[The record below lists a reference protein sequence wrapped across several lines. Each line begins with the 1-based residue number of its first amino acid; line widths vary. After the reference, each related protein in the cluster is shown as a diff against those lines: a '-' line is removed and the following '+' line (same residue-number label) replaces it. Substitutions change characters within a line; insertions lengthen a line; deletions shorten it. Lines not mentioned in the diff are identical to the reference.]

1 MQGEGGKEAANEED
15 GGKRREER
23 ERESRIVS
31 FTKEGRCGGGGTEGR
46 GKRLGGVRRGQEH
59 YVRSEPMGR
68 VHVPQRVN
76 RGAHPE
82 EGMGWWV
89 PMPLATG
96 PSCSRTLVAVP
107 VKEKM
112 SPCENRETT
121 YWVKADASDFG
132 GNPSLLEGNPMP
144 VSFFFAASPLKLQDI
159 EIVHIAGVLITVP
172 ICKFPPTGFCR
183 STKWQIEAKSKA
195 RHDREMR
202 KQRGRGEQ
210 LKCQITDHLQPQWL
224 LFWLPRLRHGGRDD
238 ATAMVRPL
246 RHLRYLAMFAH
257 YKPHLLLVIFETGPV
272 DGDRGIGYFTLAQWQ
287 ELELQA
293 LIYKYMLAGV
303 SVPLELILPIKRSLL
318 SAASP
323 YYYHPELYQ
332 HLQPSCNYSTLLA
345 PFSGVVSWGR
355 CAVDSEPGR
364 CRRTDGKKW
373 RCSREVVIVTVGR
386 SFESNCSN
394 LFLQEL
400 QDSKP
405 EGYVLQRFLDE
416 WPRSQQESDDGLIHT
431 SHPASTTH
439 LSISLAGN
447 PASDFS
453 LKLSTGNNG
462 EKQQRPEEGSSNG
475 GGEEDGR
482 VVRPGNHWSGWGH
495 HGEEATMGGG
505 PLAEALRSAASTQSP
520 TSVLHKPNGS
530 VSETSS
536 ISP

>member
-1 MQGEGGKEAANEED
+1 MMQ
-15 GGKRREER
+15 RRWYAPCDI
-23 ERESRIVS
+23 SVI
-31 FTKEGRCGGGGTEGR
+31 
-46 GKRLGGVRRGQEH
+46 
-59 YVRSEPMGR
+59 
-68 VHVPQRVN
+68 
-76 RGAHPE
+76 
-82 EGMGWWV
+82 
-89 PMPLATG
+89 
-96 PSCSRTLVAVP
+96 
-107 VKEKM
+107 
-112 SPCENRETT
+112 SPCEIIDHAFSHLHWRE
-121 YWVKADASDFG
+121 
-132 GNPSLLEGNPMP
+132 
-144 VSFFFAASPLKLQDI
+144 
-159 EIVHIAGVLITVP
+159 
-172 ICKFPPTGFCR
+172 
-183 STKWQIEAKSKA
+183 
-195 RHDREMR
+195 
-202 KQRGRGEQ
+202 
-210 LKCQITDHLQPQWL
+210 
-224 LFWLPRLRHGGRDD
+224 
-238 ATAMVRPL
+238 
-246 RHLRYLAMFAH
+246 
-257 YKPHLLLVIFETGPV
+257 VIFETGPV
-272 DGDRGIGYFTLAQWQ
+272 DGDRGNFGFPRKRKQICHRPLPEETDIFAANTTFLLISSSHLTTPKTSSHYKVQPPKKIEWRQSHFLLPDSFCVAFMDSHRWSERQQMDRQPCAGLPKLHLLDQQQPPPALSLFAPEPSGGFHKTAATPPPLSSFPRIGYFTLAQWQ

-303 SVPLELILPIKRSLL
+303 
-318 SAASP
+318 
-323 YYYHPELYQ
+323 
-332 HLQPSCNYSTLLA
+332 
-345 PFSGVVSWGR
+345 SGVVSWGR

-495 HGEEATMGGG
+495 HGEEASMGGG

>member
-1 MQGEGGKEAANEED
+1 MD
-15 GGKRREER
+15 SHRWSER
-23 ERESRIVS
+23 QQMDR
-31 FTKEGRCGGGGTEGR
+31 
-46 GKRLGGVRRGQEH
+46 Q
-59 YVRSEPMGR
+59 
-68 VHVPQRVN
+68 
-76 RGAHPE
+76 
-82 EGMGWWV
+82 
-89 PMPLATG
+89 
-96 PSCSRTLVAVP
+96 
-107 VKEKM
+107 
-112 SPCENRETT
+112 PC
-121 YWVKADASDFG
+121 AG
-132 GNPSLLEGNPMP
+132 LP
-144 VSFFFAASPLKLQDI
+144 KL
-159 EIVHIAGVLITVP
+159 
-172 ICKFPPTGFCR
+172 
-183 STKWQIEAKSKA
+183 
-195 RHDREMR
+195 
-202 KQRGRGEQ
+202 
-210 LKCQITDHLQPQWL
+210 
-224 LFWLPRLRHGGRDD
+224 
-238 ATAMVRPL
+238 
-246 RHLRYLAMFAH
+246 
-257 YKPHLLLVIFETGPV
+257 HLLDQQQPPPASAALSLFAPEPSGGFHKTAATPPPLSSFP
-272 DGDRGIGYFTLAQWQ
+272 RIGYFTLAQWQ

-323 YYYHPELYQ
+323 YYYHPDLYQ
-332 HLQPSCNYSTLLA
+332 HLQPSLMQ
-345 PFSGVVSWGR
+345 GVVSWGR

-373 RCSREVVIVTVGR
+373 RCSREVVIGQKYCERHVHRGRNRSRKHVEIPTPTSLNALETTAGLSSPPQEECARHNHFNLSGSLDILPLNLRHPNTRTVTVGR

-462 EKQQRPEEGSSNG
+462 EKQQGPEEGSSNG

-495 HGEEATMGGG
+495 HGEEASMGGG

>member
-1 MQGEGGKEAANEED
+1 MRTSKQQGVV
-15 GGKRREER
+15 
-23 ERESRIVS
+23 IVA
-31 FTKEGRCGGGGTEGR
+31 
-46 GKRLGGVRRGQEH
+46 LGQEH
-59 YVRSEPMGR
+59 FVKHLEGVRQADP
-68 VHVPQRVN
+68 
-76 RGAHPE
+76 
-82 EGMGWWV
+82 
-89 PMPLATG
+89 
-96 PSCSRTLVAVP
+96 VALKV
-107 VKEKM
+107 
-112 SPCENRETT
+112 RWGETT

-272 DGDRGIGYFTLAQWQ
+272 DGDRATIKSNHRRRSSGRQSHFLLPDSFCVAFMDSHRWSERQQMDRQPCAGLPKLHLLDQQQPPPALSLFAPEPSGGFHKIAATPPPLSSFPRIGYFTLAQWQ

-303 SVPLELILPIKRSLL
+303 
-318 SAASP
+318 
-323 YYYHPELYQ
+323 
-332 HLQPSCNYSTLLA
+332 
-345 PFSGVVSWGR
+345 SGVVSWGR

-462 EKQQRPEEGSSNG
+462 EKQQGPEEGSSNG

-495 HGEEATMGGG
+495 HGEEASMGGG